1 MYLTTLQLVK
11 IVKEQVWH
19 LLKKTGARPAMERKQ
34 LRRRKSYNT
43 SLKKVLLITRHT
55 ISKMSLIIT
64 Q

>member
-1 MYLTTLQLVK
+1 MYLPTIQLVK

-34 LRRRKSYNT
+34 LRRRKSYNI